1 MQLKTTLFILFSL
14 VLVATAAIAQ
24 TDTIPGATR
33 LAQSSG
39 MEAEMD
45 YLLGRKVP
53 ARWVWFIGQKVQ
65 ASTGQPQFDVS
76 NPNNL
81 ISAGFSYKIAPAI
94 ALGLTV
100 SSKIDEEH
108 WISYPS
114 SSIDVELH
122 QRWYFDMRKRVREG
136 RGSHNFSGQ
145 YLELNELV
153 AFFNRAPLRNYEKF
167 YYPRIQLRYGI
178 QHQFR
183 QYTLLDVSMGLSYQ
197 FPTPRS
203 GFEFTVLEFT
213 PNFTMATA
221 LFRNTRP
228 TIRQQH
234 VRPRFHEQ
242 QRMLKLDLLGIL
254 RGRWINNIEEGNFT
268 NFTAVSPHVAF
279 EQKWGNLPI
288 STELGTRISWAKFK
302 SNYMEEQDDESAYS
316 LETRWFYNKIQKTA
330 VGKAGNNLSGP
341 FVALHYQYEWRRRNT
356 GISSIQPG
364 RRLLE
369 YHRTY
374 LLWGYQQRFFKR
386 GFAQLKLGAG
396 RVAYHL
402 TAGDRNAKGAYYQL
416 YSEVRVGLAF

>member
-1 MQLKTTLFILFSL
+1 MHLKTTLLFILTI
-14 VLVATAAIAQ
+14 VLATTIAYAQ
-24 TDTIPGATR
+24 NDSIPGAALLPR
-33 LAQSSG
+33 PSDLD
-39 MEAEMD
+39 MEMD
-45 YLLGRKVP
+45 YLLGPKVP
-53 ARWVWFIGQKVQ
+53 ARWVWYLGQNVQ

-76 NPNNL
+76 NPNNS

-94 ALGLTV
+94 AFGLTI
-100 SSKIDEEH
+100 SSEYDEEH
-108 WISYPS
+108 WTRHPDL
-114 SSIDVELH
+114 SIDVELH
-122 QRWYFDMRKRVREG
+122 QRWYFDMPKRIQEG
-136 RGSHNFSGQ
+136 RGSYNFSGQ

-153 AFFNRAPLRNYEKF
+153 AFINNSSQHNYRYF

-183 QYTLLDVSMGLSYQ
+183 QHTLLDVSMGLSYQ

-203 GFEFTVLEFT
+203 VLNVTVLEFT
-213 PNFTMATA
+213 PNFRMVTA
-221 LFRNTRP
+221 LFRNTTP
-228 TIRQQH
+228 TIRQQN

-254 RGRWINNIEEGNFT
+254 RSRRVNSREEGYFL
-268 NFTAVSPHVAF
+268 NFTAISPHVAF

-302 SNYMEEQDDESAYS
+302 SNFVEQRDGENAYS
-316 LETRWFYNKIQKTA
+316 LETRWFYNKIKKTA

-341 FVALHYQYEWRRRNT
+341 FVALHHQYEWRRRNT

-396 RVAYHL
+396 RVAYRL
-402 TAGDRNAKGAYYQL
+402 TAGELSGKGAEYQL